1 MPRPTRSISSCWSSL
16 RAPAAAGNFRHMADL
31 SSLLQLGQQMQ
42 GRLSE
47 MQSQLAQQT
56 VTVSA
61 GGGMVQATA
70 DGRGMIRSIKIDP
83 QVVASGDI
91 ELLED
96 LVLAH
101 HAPPGDADRLGP
113 SGDRSSGDHGRH
125 RSHRRDV
132 DRLERWTRR
141 TSVSPTIRG
150 RSIPSTINRAS
161 YAIFNPAKTSASD
174 DHTIALRLPHHAQR
188 IFGLPYVSVSE
199 NGNLY
204 RLFQLGNCIPGRVSV
219 IKLCRGSRV

>member
-16 RAPAAAGNFRHMADL
+16 RAPAATGNFRHMADL

-61 GGGMVQATA
+61 GGGM
-70 DGRGMIRSIKIDP
+70 IRAIKIDP

-96 LVLAH
+96 LVLAAVAEAQKRAAELYQAEVKKL
-101 HAPPGDADRLGP
+101 AP
-113 SGDRSSGDHGRH
+113 
-125 RSHRRDV
+125 
-132 DRLERWTRR
+132 
-141 TSVSPTIRG
+141 
-150 RSIPSTINRAS
+150 
-161 YAIFNPAKTSASD
+161 
-174 DHTIALRLPHHAQR
+174 
-188 IFGLPYVSVSE
+188 GLPFP
-199 NGNLY
+199 
-204 RLFQLGNCIPGRVSV
+204 FQLP
-219 IKLCRGSRV
+219 